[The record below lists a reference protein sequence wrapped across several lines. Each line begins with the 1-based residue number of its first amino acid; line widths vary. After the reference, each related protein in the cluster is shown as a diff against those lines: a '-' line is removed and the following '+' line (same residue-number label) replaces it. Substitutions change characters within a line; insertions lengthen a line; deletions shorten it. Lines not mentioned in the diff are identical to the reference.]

1 MGYVNYL
8 RKNKYE
14 TYIRDCYYRL
24 ITEIFFQNWDKVDIG
39 YHRFVVT
46 GNPGVGKSSLMFLF
60 IRVLLE
66 LGVKVLAYIVI
77 YVLFVLKNIF
87 HFCKLHSLRFA
98 LKDGHLS
105 VYESSIIRHHFH
117 EKDVV
122 NDPILWDRINEEK
135 ICGGLW
141 NPTTIFVCDRIKERF
156 KELKNINSF
165 PWIVVDEFSF

>member
-1 MGYVNYL
+1 MGCLNYL

-24 ITEIFFQNWDKVDIG
+24 ITEIFFQNWDNVEIG
-39 YHRFVVT
+39 YHKFVVT

-98 LKDGHLS
+98 LTDGYLF
-105 VYESSIIRHHFH
+105 VYESTIIPHRS
-117 EKDVV
+117 EGKDVV
-122 NDPILWDRINEEK
+122 NDPIFYDLANEKK
-135 ICGGLW
+135 ICEGLW
-141 NPTTIFVCDRIKERF
+141 NPTTNFVCDRIKERF
-156 KELKNINSF
+156 KELKNINSLL
-165 PWIVVDEFSF
+165 WIIVDEFSF